1 MLVQK
6 HKDLLF
12 ASSEGPVM
20 DIVEEFKRLRL
31 LENAV
36 INYTGGLTV
45 LRDRILIQ
53 KEKIAVVDPVTT
65 LLLDDVATYLRDI
78 ALAGLLSLPEN
89 EHD

>member
-1 MLVQK
+1 
-6 HKDLLF
+6 
-12 ASSEGPVM
+12 M